1 MMTEAAFPLPDA
13 TQVEAQMAGLRKSE
27 RRVWWR
33 DHAARLRQKM
43 VEAGLQPGEAQRL
56 VGCHRDQVQAAH
68 AARKAQ
74 AALPPINFTE
84 PPPLG
89 TMHRVARRDLRLIK
103 VRPHIRRDGQ
113 ETFVLI
119 WDSNGTLFS
128 SGLRSKG
135 LCKVPLDIKGVAD
148 AG

>member
-1 MMTEAAFPLPDA
+1 MTVAAFPLPNA
-13 TQVEAQMAGLRKSE
+13 PEVEAHLATLRKPV
-27 RRVWWR
+27 RRDWWR
-33 DHAARLRQKM
+33 DHTARLRAQM
-43 VEAGLQPGEAQRL
+43 ADAGVPEAVAAQRVAQHL
-56 VGCHRDQVQAAH
+56 HEVREAH
-68 AARKAQ
+68 AARRAV
-74 AALPPINFTE
+74 PPINFTE

-89 TMHRVARRDLRLIK
+89 TLHRVGRRDLRLIE

-128 SGLRSKG
+128 SGLRSNS
-135 LCKVPLDIKGVAD
+135 LCKVLPDSEGVTD

>member
-1 MMTEAAFPLPDA
+1 
-13 TQVEAQMAGLRKSE
+13 
-27 RRVWWR
+27 
-33 DHAARLRQKM
+33 
-43 VEAGLQPGEAQRL
+43 
-56 VGCHRDQVQAAH
+56 
-68 AARKAQ
+68 
-74 AALPPINFTE
+74 
-84 PPPLG
+84 
-89 TMHRVARRDLRLIK
+89 MHRVGRRDLRLIE

-135 LCKVPLDIKGVAD
+135 LYKVLPDSEGVTD